1 MPPTRRLKTV
11 TGATMAVILLGA
23 CGAGSRTD
31 QGSHGMHD
39 GFPTSS
45 RSAPTA
51 PASRADDIF
60 FAQKM
65 IPHHDHAV
73 EMAELALNSATASAE
88 VKSLAEQ
95 SQAAMDYELR
105 TLDGWLREWGVP
117 GASSM
122 DRGGGHDGMMS
133 NHDMETMNA
142 AQGAAFDT
150 MWLTTM
156 VKHDQTAVM
165 MANQILAVTSDPDV
179 TMLAQAMVDRQ
190 AVHIA
195 TIQRLL
201 R

>member
-73 EMAELALNSATASAE
+73 EMAELALDSATASAE

-95 SQAAMDYELR
+95 SQAATDYELR

-122 DRGGGHDGMMS
+122 NRGGGHDGDDVQPRHG
-133 NHDMETMNA
+133 NLMNA
-142 AQGAAFDT
+142 AQGRVRRPRGRPRWSSMT
-150 MWLTTM
+150 
-156 VKHDQTAVM
+156 K
-165 MANQILAVTSDPDV
+165 P
-179 TMLAQAMVDRQ
+179 R
-190 AVHIA
+190 
-195 TIQRLL
+195 
-201 R
+201 